1 VDRPDAPPMARRAHR
16 VVPAW
21 RRRAGWIVLGA
32 GLVVLGALLWDRRD
46 AAASVEV
53 AVRVWI
59 DRTSR

>member
-1 VDRPDAPPMARRAHR
+1 